1 MLLVA
6 HALVVL
12 QGMVVLPSGSYTP
25 LYQTA
30 GGGRVHVA
38 RFALDRAP
46 VTRGDY
52 LRFVQSHPSWRRS
65 AVDSSRAERAYLDT
79 WRGDL
84 DAGNATDLRR
94 PVTGISWFAA
104 SAYCAALGKRLPTV
118 DEWEYAGAASE
129 TDRDAAWKPAFIR
142 RLLDLYSSRVT
153 DDLPPV
159 ERGFTNAY
167 GVTDLH
173 GGAWEWTADFD
184 GNLPSS
190 HSHHVAHTHDSSC
203 AGAAIGAPDP
213 TNYPAFMRFAFRS
226 ALSRRTTVR
235 SLGFRCAAGA
245 PA

>member
-1 MLLVA
+1 
-6 HALVVL
+6 
-12 QGMVVLPSGSYTP
+12 

-30 GGGRVHVA
+30 GGARVHVA

-52 LRFVQSHPSWRRS
+52 LQFVKTHPSWRRS
-65 AVDSSRAERAYLDT
+65 AADPKLAEGGYLET

-84 DAGNATDLRR
+84 DGGNASDLRR
-94 PVTGISWFAA
+94 PVTGVSWFAA
-104 SAYCAALGKRLPTV
+104 NAYCEALGKRLPTV

-142 RLLDLYSSRVT
+142 RLLDLYASRST
-153 DDLPPV
+153 ADLPT
-159 ERGFTNAY
+159 RGFTNAY
-167 GVTDLH
+167 GVSGLH

-190 HSHHVAHTHDSSC
+190 HSHHVAHKHDSSC
-203 AGAAIGAPDP
+203 AGAVIGAPDP

-226 ALSRRTTVR
+226 ALTRRTTLR

>member
-6 HALVVL
+6 HTLLVL
-12 QGMVVLPSGSYTP
+12 QGMVVLPSGSYRP

-30 GGGRVHVA
+30 GGARVHVA
-38 RFALDRAP
+38 RFALDRTP

-52 LRFVQSHPSWRRS
+52 LHFVKSHPSWRRS
-65 AVDSSRAERAYLDT
+65 AVDPSLAERAYLDT

-84 DAGNATDLRR
+84 DAGDATDLRR
-94 PVTGISWFAA
+94 PVTGVSWFAA
-104 SAYCAALGKRLPTV
+104 NAYCAALGKRLPTV

-129 TDRDAAWKPAFIR
+129 TDRDAAWKPAFMR

-153 DDLPPV
+153 DDPPTV
-159 ERGFTNAY
+159 ENGFTNVY
-167 GVTDLH
+167 GVRDLH
-173 GGAWEWTADFD
+173 GGAWEWTSDFD
-184 GNLPSS
+184 GKLPSS
-190 HSHHVAHTHDSSC
+190 HSHHAAQKHDASC

-213 TNYPAFMRFAFRS
+213 ANYPAFMRFAFRS
-226 ALSRRTTVR
+226 ALTRRTTVR

>member
-6 HALVVL
+6 RTLLVL
-12 QGMVVLPSGSYTP
+12 QGMVVIPSGTYTP

-30 GGGRVHVA
+30 GGARVHVA
-38 RFALDRAP
+38 RFALDRSP

-52 LRFVQSHPSWRRS
+52 LRFVTSHPSWRRS
-65 AVDSSRAERAYLDT
+65 AIESSLAEGGYLDT

-84 DAGNATDLRR
+84 DAGNANDLRR
-94 PVTGISWFAA
+94 PVTGVSWFAA
-104 SAYCAALGKRLPTV
+104 NAYCAALGKRLPTV

-129 TDRDAAWKPAFIR
+129 TEGDAAWKPAFIQ
-142 RLLDLYSSRVT
+142 RLLGLYASRVV

-159 ERGFTNAY
+159 ERGFKNVY
-167 GVTDLH
+167 GVSDLH

-190 HSHHVAHTHDSSC
+190 HSHHASHKHDSSC

-226 ALSRRTTVR
+226 ALTRRTTVR

>member
-6 HALVVL
+6 HTLLVL

-30 GGGRVHVA
+30 GGARVHVA

-52 LRFVQSHPSWRRS
+52 LRFVESHPSWRRS
-65 AVDSSRAERAYLDT
+65 TVDAALAEGGYLDS

-84 DAGNATDLRR
+84 DAGGSGDLRR
-94 PVTGISWFAA
+94 PVTGVSWFAA
-104 SAYCAALGKRLPTV
+104 SAYCAAVGKRLPTV

-129 TDRDAAWKPAFIR
+129 TDRDAAWKPAFMR
-142 RLLDLYSSRVT
+142 RLLDLYASRAT
-153 DDLPPV
+153 NDLPT
-159 ERGFTNAY
+159 RGFTNAY
-167 GVTDLH
+167 GVSGMH
-173 GGAWEWTADFD
+173 GGAWEWTSDFD
-184 GNLPSS
+184 GNLPSG
-190 HSHHVAHTHDSSC
+190 HSHHAAHEHDPSC

-226 ALSRRTTVR
+226 ALTRRTTLR
-235 SLGFRCAAGA
+235 SLGFRCAASA